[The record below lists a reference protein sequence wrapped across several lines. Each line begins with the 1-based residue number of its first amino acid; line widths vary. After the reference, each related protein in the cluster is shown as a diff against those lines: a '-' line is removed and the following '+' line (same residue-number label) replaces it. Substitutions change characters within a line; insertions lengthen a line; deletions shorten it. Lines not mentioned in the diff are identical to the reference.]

1 VSATVEELDNDSP
14 AHPGEHHSHGP
25 TDGFYFK
32 IFWIL
37 VAITALE
44 VSTYFWDSWFGR
56 DDTHLV
62 AYPMLVVLMVVKF
75 GLIASFFMHLRFDR
89 RILTRIFYF
98 GLGLALVVYMI
109 ALSVMNIWVDNGN
122 TRFNDPPPNVTTTT
136 VPATGAPG
144 ATAGG

>member
-1 VSATVEELDNDSP
+1 MTTTAEELDNDSP
-14 AHPGEHHSHGP
+14 AHPGEHHDHGP
-25 TDGFYFK
+25 SDAFYFK

-56 DDTHLV
+56 TDTYLI
-62 AYPMLVVLMVVKF
+62 AYPMLVILMVVKF

-98 GLGLALVVYMI
+98 GLALALAVYI
-109 ALSVMNIWVDNGN
+109 VALSVMNIWTDSGN
-122 TRFNDPPPNVTTTT
+122 TRFNAPPPNAQPPTT
-136 VPATGAPG
+136 VAAPG
-144 ATAGG
+144 AGG

>member
-1 VSATVEELDNDSP
+1 MTTTAEELDNDSP
-14 AHPGEHHSHGP
+14 AHPGEHHDHGP
-25 TDGFYFK
+25 SDAFYFK

-56 DDTHLV
+56 TDTYLI
-62 AYPMLVVLMVVKF
+62 AYPMLVILMLVKF

-98 GLGLALVVYMI
+98 GLALALAVYI
-109 ALSVMNIWVDNGN
+109 VALSVMNIWTDNGN
-122 TRFNDPPPNVTTTT
+122 TRFNDPPPNAQPTTT
-136 VPATGAPG
+136 VAAPG
-144 ATAGG
+144 AGG

>member
-1 VSATVEELDNDSP
+1 MTATTTDVDNDSP
-14 AHPGEHHSHGP
+14 AHPGEHHGHGP
-25 TDGFYFK
+25 SDGLYFR
-32 IFWIL
+32 IFFIL

-62 AYPMLVVLMVVKF
+62 AYPMLLILMVVKF

-98 GLGLALVVYMI
+98 GLGLAMAVYI
-109 ALSVMNIWVDNGN
+109 VALSVMNIWVDNGN
-122 TRFNDPPPNVTTTT
+122 PWFNDPPPNAVPTTT
-136 VPATGAPG
+136 VATPG
-144 ATAGG
+144 G

>member
-1 VSATVEELDNDSP
+1 MSATVEDVDNDSP
-14 AHPGEHHSHGP
+14 AHPGEHHEHGP
-25 TDGFYFK
+25 SNGTYFM

-37 VAITALE
+37 VGITALE

-56 DDTHLV
+56 TDTYMV

-98 GLGLALVVYMI
+98 GLAVALAVYI
-109 ALSVMNIWVDNGN
+109 VAVSTMNIWTDSGN
-122 TRFNDPPPNVTTTT
+122 PWFNDPPPNAQPTTTT
-136 VPATGAPG
+136 TTP
-144 ATAGG
+144 